1 MGRVEE
7 ITLPARFITTAAHL
21 IATLT
26 IVYDASETTKRALG
40 ADLSDY
46 SSSKTTLEGLAWTS
60 LILFAVE
67 FAGMFSGVSLFMP
80 TANVFY
86 IFAHFWGA
94 VLVGLFVCLEWDI
107 GAFGWLF
114 TLFSLFPA
122 AVECIIGFLVLQTNI
137 MQYK

>member
-1 MGRVEE
+1 M
-7 ITLPARFITTAAHL
+7 
-21 IATLT
+21 
-26 IVYDASETTKRALG
+26 KRALG
-40 ADLSDY
+40 SDLSEY
-46 SSSKTTLEGLAWTS
+46 SSELTSLEGMAYTS
-60 LILFAVE
+60 VFFFCVE
-67 FAGMFSGVSLFMP
+67 FLGMFTGVSLFMP
-80 TANVFY
+80 SANVFY